1 MEIVSEEEPGIE
13 VDLDLEGMSLGSQ
26 RVEESE
32 ETMGEEYS
40 KSLGD
45 RTFQKFVTRLER
57 APEQILRYTSPFLSS
72 SSILGFVFS
81 YALTFNSSWTGR

>member
-1 MEIVSEEEPGIE
+1 MEIVSEEEPGTE

-57 APEQILRYTSPFLSS
+57 APEQILRYTSPSFLR
-72 SSILGFVFS
+72 L
-81 YALTFNSSWTGR
+81 R